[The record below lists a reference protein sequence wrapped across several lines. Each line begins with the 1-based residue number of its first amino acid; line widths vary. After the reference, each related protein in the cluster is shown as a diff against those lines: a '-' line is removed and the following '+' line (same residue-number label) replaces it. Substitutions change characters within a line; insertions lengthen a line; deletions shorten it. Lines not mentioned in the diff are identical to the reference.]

1 MPNQKTL
8 KPGAKWTPKS
18 LKNLALWFDASDP
31 SSLYTTDAG
40 PVTPVTLPT
49 DIAGCVGWWD
59 ASDSS
64 VVTVSGGLVSQLQ
77 DKSQFLNHA
86 SASGALR
93 PTLVQNALNGRSVLR
108 FTGTQGLTGNFTPSI
123 TTNQYTV
130 FAVTKM
136 AAPTTN
142 GRVFS
147 TAGAAADF
155 SSGSV
160 IPCCTNATSLDQLS
174 AYNGSTSNVS
184 AAAGFTNYAVFA
196 GACTGTTVTNASNG
210 MSSASGVSSLTI
222 AQTRFGIGIGAQ
234 GGTGFLAGDIA
245 EIIYYNTALT
255 AATRNSIEA
264 YLARKWGIASV
275 HVPSSQEAAPVSSPL
290 ELGGCVGWYDSADLT
305 TLKTNSDGTGDIT
318 STPLAPVS
326 IGYWRDK
333 SPTGAHVT
341 QDTPSKRPTLSP
353 AVVNGRAALT
363 FNYLNSQTLVNL
375 NYTAQTGLPGITRI
389 AVCQSTAPSGVIS
402 CLAKVTATGAT
413 GYSPQAG
420 NFIFINGSIRGDY
433 DSAGGSNLI
442 STSAAGN
449 GPAIPLNIYADVYTG
464 GSPATAAFHIG
475 GSPAATTTLGTLPAA
490 TGGAG
495 GASMN
500 LYIGSNTDVNFYWQ
514 GSLAEYIVFNRALT
528 QVELDRVEKYL
539 GNKWGFASVPSPTPP
554 VGYLRDKSS
563 NLRHA
568 TTTTSSLRPYAGS
581 LNSKQAVGFDGTD
594 DLMGTPAIA
603 NSSFDPS
610 GACVWIVYEPYN
622 DTNYSLLRT
631 VLNGSGY
638 ERFTNGAMYSSFFRT
653 DRLPALTPG
662 APSTGRTLLT
672 NSLSGNTQ
680 SVQINGAV
688 YHTVPNGSY
697 AAWRNSTIPYQLG
710 YETQWL
716 NGAIGEV
723 IVLSRAPTPA
733 EVRRVNAYLASKWGV
748 TLAPQV
754 SNADAQSWINRV
766 YANGGTVSAATA
778 GAVNEFCNTIDRIGA
793 LRLAF
798 YRLNLFCGNSD
809 ANLIAVRTPLYLSP
823 NKTSANLFQHGND
836 LTNTIWQAGGNGAFT
851 RTLVT
856 SPSASE
862 VTPLQTIP
870 TKLTTANSNPQF
882 QIWQSPILYNTTVTL
897 SVWLKA
903 NTGTIEMGWLK
914 GGAVATD
921 TFNIS
926 TTWTRYFTTF
936 TLPAFS
942 GQADIRSGLYN
953 VTPLNGS
960 QHVLAYGMQLE
971 IGTSATGYTQPVYG
985 STMDAQPTA
994 FAAADYT
1001 ELGPTGGLSPNGSTK
1016 YLDTGLQ
1023 IAHMPTTRHHL
1034 SAYEVTKPSG
1044 SYRVRIGAR
1053 ETSGGANMHSI
1064 FNGVTSDTIGYWQN
1078 AVPSGTFISYS
1089 ESSAFIVGASTATS
1103 NTVYKNASSNAAS
1116 GTPTVRTVFPTTPY
1130 YVFALNNGGSPS
1142 DYMNNGRLA
1151 AYSIGTFLGASAT
1164 NAASTAIQT
1173 FQTTLN
1179 RLSIGAGSEYLD
1191 VTNADALDWLQR
1203 VYLNGGTVS
1212 PATATA
1218 VNTFCNAI
1226 DAAGIRSKFLR
1237 LNPFAGNS
1245 DGALAAVRTPL
1256 YRGPSLAGTQ
1266 YGSEMDDNVNFV
1278 PADYSPTTGLT
1289 GNSSSGKYLR
1299 TGLPVSAIA
1308 GNNLHM
1314 GAGLL
1319 TSNPNTSTGSSLLG
1333 YGSMGG
1339 SFVIA
1344 DRLQSSLPYFQ
1355 FGAVQGAGPTSG
1367 NLSTGNYVASY
1378 PTAYQNGFPLAN
1390 SASSFSN
1397 SGASSDF
1404 WVFAANGAG
1413 GITSSRLGWYS
1424 IGTAFAAGSFLAPS
1438 TEISAFTSAMAA
1450 LQTSLGRSA
1459 S

>member
-1 MPNQKTL
+1 
-8 KPGAKWTPKS
+8 
-18 LKNLALWFDASDP
+18 
-31 SSLYTTDAG
+31 
-40 PVTPVTLPT
+40 
-49 DIAGCVGWWD
+49 VGWWD
-59 ASDSS
+59 ASDAS
-64 VVTVSGGLVSQLQ
+64 VITASGGLVSQLR

-86 SASGALR
+86 SASGASR

-136 AAPTTN
+136 TFGVTN
-142 GRVFS
+142 GRVLS
-147 TAGAAADF
+147 TTGAGSDF
-155 SSGSV
+155 NPGSV
-160 IPCCTNATSLDQLS
+160 IPCCNNGSSLDQLS

-184 AAAGFTNYAVFA
+184 AVAGFTNYAVFS
-196 GACTGTTVTNASNG
+196 GVCTGTTVTNASNG
-210 MSSASGVSSLTI
+210 MSAASGISSLTI
-222 AQTRFGIGIGAQ
+222 AQTRFGIGAPAQ
-234 GGTGFLAGDIA
+234 GLGGGAGVSGDIA
-245 EIIYYNTALT
+245 EVIYYNTALT
-255 AATRNSIEA
+255 AATRTSIEA

-275 HVPSSQEAAPVSSPL
+275 HVPSSQEAVAVSSPL

-318 STPLAPVS
+318 STPLAPVG
-326 IGYWRDK
+326 IGYWQDK

-341 QDTPSKRPTLSP
+341 QATPSKRPTLSP
-353 AVVNGRAALT
+353 AVVNGRAALL

-413 GYSPQAG
+413 GFSPQGG
-420 NFIFINGSIRGDY
+420 NFIFINGSVRGDY
-433 DSAGGSNLI
+433 DSTGGSNLI

-449 GPAIPLNIYADVYTG
+449 GPAIPLNIYADVFTG

-475 GSPAATTTLGTLPAA
+475 GSPAATTTIGTLPAA

-500 LYIGSNTDVNFYWQ
+500 LYIGSNTDTNFYWQ

-568 TTTTSSLRPYAGS
+568 ATTTSSLRPYAGS

-638 ERFTNGAMYSSFFRT
+638 ERFINGAMYSSFFRT
-653 DRLPALTPG
+653 DRLPALQPG

-688 YHTVPNGSY
+688 YHTVPNGTY
-697 AAWRNSTIPYQLG
+697 AAWRSSTVPYQLG

-723 IVLSRAPTPA
+723 IVLSRAPTAA
-733 EVRRVNAYLASKWGV
+733 EVKRVNVYLAAKWGV
-748 TLAPQV
+748 TIAPQV
-754 SNADAQSWINRV
+754 SNAEAQSWINRV

-778 GAVNEFCNTIDRIGA
+778 GAVNEFCNTIDRFGA
-793 LRLAF
+793 LRSVF

-823 NKTSANLFQHGND
+823 NRTSANLFQHGND
-836 LTNTIWQAGGNGAFT
+836 LTNTVWQGGGGGFFT

-862 VTPLQTIP
+862 VTPMQAIP
-870 TKLTTANSNPQF
+870 TKLTTSNSGPQF
-882 QIWQSPILYNTTVTL
+882 QIWQSPVLYGTTVTM

-914 GGAVATD
+914 GGAIAPD
-921 TFNIS
+921 TFNVT
-926 TTWTRYFTTF
+926 TTWTQYFTTF

-942 GQADIRSGLYN
+942 GLPDIRTGLYS
-953 VTPLNGS
+953 VTPLNGA

-971 IGTSATGYTQPVYG
+971 IGSSATGYAQAVYG
-985 STMDAQPTA
+985 SPMDASPVA
-994 FAAADYT
+994 FTAADYT

-1034 SAYEVTKPSG
+1034 SVYEVTKPSG

-1053 ETSGGANMHSI
+1053 ETSAGANAHSI
-1064 FNGVTSDTIGYWQN
+1064 TNTVATDTIFYMQ
-1078 AVPSGTFISYS
+1078 GTTSTGAAQVAYA
-1089 ESSAFIVGASTATS
+1089 ESSALIVGASTAA
-1103 NTVYKNASSNAAS
+1103 NNAIYKSASSNQAS
-1116 GTPTVRTVFPTTPY
+1116 GNPTARTAFPTTPY
-1130 YVFALNNGGSPS
+1130 YVFALNNGGSAG
-1142 DYMNNGRLA
+1142 DHMTTGRLA
-1151 AYSIGTFLGASAT
+1151 AYSIGMFLGA
-1164 NAASTAIQT
+1164 NAVNAVSTALQT
-1173 FQTTLN
+1173 FQATLN

-1203 VYLNGGTVS
+1203 VYQNGGTVS
-1212 PATATA
+1212 TATATA

-1256 YRGPSLAGTQ
+1256 YRGPSLAATP
-1266 YGSEMDDNVNFV
+1266 YGNEMDDNVNFV
-1278 PADYSPTTGLT
+1278 PADYSLTTGLT
-1289 GNSSSGKYLR
+1289 GHSSSGKYLR

-1319 TSNPNTSTGSSLLG
+1319 TSNPNTTTGSSLLG
-1333 YGSMGG
+1333 YGAIVGG
-1339 SFVIA
+1339 SFLMA
-1344 DRLQSSLPYFQ
+1344 DRGQGGLPYFQ
-1355 FGAVQGAGPTSG
+1355 FGASQGAGPTSG

-1378 PTAYQNGFPLAN
+1378 PTAYNNGFLLAN

-1404 WVFAANGAG
+1404 WVFAANGVG

-1424 IGTAFAAGSFLAPS
+1424 IGTAFATGTFLAPS
-1438 TEISAFTSAMAA
+1438 TEILAFTSAMAA